1 MSLTRTQSLGV
12 LGALVV
18 VMVVVYARA
27 FRHPAAP
34 PEAQAPMTMQ
44 APDRAMTP
52 ASSSAVPA
60 SIPAATPELLAG
72 RASQHQYAATLA
84 WGRDPFVAGEASGE
98 GSGLELSGI
107 LWDPAQPMAIINGQ
121 TFHPGEECEGYRVVE
136 ITQETV
142 TLTDGTDTFRLTT
155 VR

>member
-1 MSLTRTQSLGV
+1 MKRAQSLGV
-12 LGALVV
+12 LGALAV

-27 FRHPAAP
+27 FRRPAEPSDASAPTAIRVSDAAVTPTSSNASPAAVP
-34 PEAQAPMTMQ
+34 LATAEVLTARAAQ
-44 APDRAMTP
+44 R
-52 ASSSAVPA
+52 
-60 SIPAATPELLAG
+60 
-72 RASQHQYAATLA
+72 QYAATLA
-84 WGRDPFVAGEASGE
+84 WGRDPFVVGEASGE

-121 TFHPGEECEGYRVVE
+121 TVHPGEECEGYRVVE